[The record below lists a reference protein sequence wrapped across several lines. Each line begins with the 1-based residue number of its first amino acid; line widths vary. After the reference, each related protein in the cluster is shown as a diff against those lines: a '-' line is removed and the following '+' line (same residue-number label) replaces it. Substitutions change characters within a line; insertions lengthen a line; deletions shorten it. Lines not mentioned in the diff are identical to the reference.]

1 MFLKVGLAQTYPKLG
16 DVPANLNTHLY
27 YIERAV
33 QQNADLIVFPE
44 LSLTG
49 YQVMDMVPELAIRAD
64 ANDPVFAQFLEAS
77 RQIDLMFGFVQ
88 EDERNRFYIA
98 AAYLAAGEIVH
109 VHHKV
114 YLPTYTMFDDGRYFD
129 AGQHIRA
136 FDTRF
141 GRMGMLICEDFW
153 HMSAPYVLW
162 MDGADV
168 LLLQSCSPSRGV
180 SAAEHGRLTS
190 SRWVELMNKSY
201 ASSLTS
207 YVIHANRVG
216 YEDGKNFWGGS
227 SVASPEG
234 EFVAQAP
241 YFEEL
246 LVIHEVDLN
255 QLHRTRSRV
264 PLLRDERP
272 TLVQNELNRILIQQ
286 STSAATGFPEGVK
299 YNGRR

>member
-1 MFLKVGLAQTYPKLG
+1 MQMTIGLAQIYPKLG
-16 DVPANLNTHLY
+16 DVPANLETHLRHA
-27 YIERAV
+27 EDAT
-33 QQNADLIVFPE
+33 QQGADLVVFPE

-49 YQVMDMVPELAIRAD
+49 YQVMDMVPELAIRASADDPTFARLLD
-64 ANDPVFAQFLEAS
+64 ASKGVDMMV
-77 RQIDLMFGFVQ
+77 GFVQ
-88 EDERNRFYIA
+88 EDKRNRFYIA
-98 AAYLAAGEIVH
+98 AAYLSGGDVVH
-109 VHHKV
+109 IHHKV

-129 AGQHIRA
+129 EGQHIRA

-162 MDGADV
+162 MDGADI
-168 LLLQSCSPSRGV
+168 LLLHSCSPSRGV
-180 SAAEHGRLTS
+180 SAAEQGRLTS

-207 YVIHANRVG
+207 YVVHCNRVG

-241 YFEEL
+241 YLEESL
-246 LVIHEVDLN
+246 LLHTMDLN

-272 TLVQNELNRILIQQ
+272 QLVQGELDRILGK
-286 STSAATGFPEGVK
+286 SPV
-299 YNGRR
+299 NGRVEA